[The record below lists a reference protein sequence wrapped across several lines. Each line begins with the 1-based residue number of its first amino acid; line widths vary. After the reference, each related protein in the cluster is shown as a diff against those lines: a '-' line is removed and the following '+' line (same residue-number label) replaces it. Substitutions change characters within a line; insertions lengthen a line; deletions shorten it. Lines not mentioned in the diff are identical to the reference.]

1 MNIRLTSLFVSL
13 FLSVP
18 VWAGGHK
25 NLPAKG
31 DLHIP
36 VFENVNVRFSP
47 DTYPDNYNEAD
58 GTGVYHLVN
67 GRIILKKDYSSR
79 IQTKCVGKPESNPR
93 LQWRS
98 LGQIG
103 FLLCIA

>member
-36 VFENVNVRFSP
+36 VFENEG
-47 DTYPDNYNEAD
+47 YLIYNIDSE
-58 GTGVYHLVN
+58 
-67 GRIILKKDYSSR
+67 
-79 IQTKCVGKPESNPR
+79 
-93 LQWRS
+93 
-98 LGQIG
+98 
-103 FLLCIA
+103 

>member
-47 DTYPDNYNEAD
+47 DTYLDNYNEAD

-67 GRIILKKDYSSR
+67 GRIILK
-79 IQTKCVGKPESNPR
+79 R
-93 LQWRS
+93 LLFPNTNEMCR
-98 LGQIG
+98 
-103 FLLCIA
+103 

>member
-25 NLPAKG
+25 NLAQLS

-36 VFENVNVRFSP
+36 V
-47 DTYPDNYNEAD
+47 
-58 GTGVYHLVN
+58 
-67 GRIILKKDYSSR
+67 LKM
-79 IQTKCVGKPESNPR
+79 
-93 LQWRS
+93 
-98 LGQIG
+98 
-103 FLLCIA
+103 

>member
-47 DTYPDNYNEAD
+47 DTCVKIRTAFA
-58 GTGVYHLVN
+58 GVAIV
-67 GRIILKKDYSSR
+67 RAI
-79 IQTKCVGKPESNPR
+79 
-93 LQWRS
+93 S
-98 LGQIG
+98 LNTST
-103 FLLCIA
+103 LLALFIMVM

>member
-47 DTYPDNYNEAD
+47 DTYPDNYN
-58 GTGVYHLVN
+58 
-67 GRIILKKDYSSR
+67 
-79 IQTKCVGKPESNPR
+79 
-93 LQWRS
+93 
-98 LGQIG
+98 
-103 FLLCIA
+103 

>member
-47 DTYPDNYNEAD
+47 DTY
-58 GTGVYHLVN
+58 L
-67 GRIILKKDYSSR
+67 IIIMKQMVRAYTIWSTDVS
-79 IQTKCVGKPESNPR
+79 
-93 LQWRS
+93 
-98 LGQIG
+98 
-103 FLLCIA
+103 F